1 MEFSKDEVIVMKTTF
16 EKAKSNIIHYRD
28 YKKLSSNRFHGNLI
42 FQLSTEIVRVGFND
56 IERFLQICI
65 STMGEFATKKKSS
78 IRGNNRP
85 SINLTTKSAFTKRSL
100 KNCPENNKCADN
112 KQRKYC
118 VLLLRKL
125 TIMYTRMKKILI

>member
-1 MEFSKDEVIVMKTTF
+1 MEFSKDEVIAMKTTF

-65 STMGEFATKKKSS
+65 STMDEFATKKKSS
-78 IRGNNRP
+78 IRGNNMP
-85 SINLTTKSAFTKRSL
+85 FINLTTKSAFTKRSL
-100 KNCPENNKCADN
+100 KTVQKTISVQITSKENNVC
-112 KQRKYC
+112 C
-118 VLLLRKL
+118 F
-125 TIMYTRMKKILI
+125 